1 MIQGHCRTN
10 LDDYKWEE
18 WPTMFVA
25 VPKVGERVRGE
36 SGAELKVCHIT
47 HYCVVENGRTE
58 PRIEVELTKS

>member
-10 LDDYKWEE
+10 LDDYQRETQ
-18 WPTMFVA
+18 PRVFVA

-36 SGAELKVCHIT
+36 SGAELKVCQIT